1 MLSLTSNVWLSVE
14 LSDQS
19 TASAGP
25 GNRPKQAAMM
35 RVVLLTTLGMTELT
49 QGLFKNAPFRNNDH
63 VTWLKRYV
71 FLSIGARLVSLVI
84 EVENSLVGA
93 GPPADLYPSFGG
105 VWPKPTCKG
114 DRLDQSGGLTHIVG
128 AWPQNFASDKDFGL
142 EILFRDIRPGGIS
155 QRNGDVE
162 VSIFVVAL

>member
-25 GNRPKQAAMM
+25 GNRPKQAAMI
-35 RVVLLTTLGMTELT
+35 RVVLLTTLGLTELT
-49 QGLFKNAPFRNNDH
+49 QGLFKNAPSRNNDH

-84 EVENSLVGA
+84 EVKNSLLGA
-93 GPPADLYPSFGG
+93 GTPADLYPSFGG
-105 VWPKPTCKG
+105 VWPKPTG
-114 DRLDQSGGLTHIVG
+114 ERNRLNQRGRLTHV
-128 AWPQNFASDKDFGL
+128 
-142 EILFRDIRPGGIS
+142 
-155 QRNGDVE
+155 
-162 VSIFVVAL
+162 